1 VRLAAACLGLLA
13 VLALPAAAFAHA
25 ELLESSPGRGEQLE
39 QAPRQ
44 VTFRFSET
52 VEASFGG
59 VQVFDGQGQRVDDG
73 KLVRPG
79 GRADSV
85 GTNLKANL
93 PDGTYTA
100 TYRVISADSHPIS
113 GGIVFTVGEGGEAG
127 VTVADLLDQGE
138 AGPVTEVAFGIVRG
152 LSYAAMALVL
162 GGLLFLLVVW
172 APALRGLADASPAWA
187 EASAAFGRRAH
198 TILAA
203 ALATGVVTSLLGI
216 VFQGAVAGGT
226 SLWSALDPSTIEAV
240 LDTRFGT
247 VWALRAL
254 LWIVLGLV
262 ILWPRPAVRMATLQP
277 ARLGAAGTAVG
288 PMPSPALLAV
298 LAVLAVAIALTPG
311 LGGHAGAEDSA
322 WITLTADTLHVLAM
336 CAWVGLLVFFLV
348 ALPAATR
355 RLEGAGRTRLLA
367 AALLRVSPIALASVI
382 VLLATGIV
390 QSIVHL
396 EAISDLWESAFG
408 RIILIKAALLAALSA
423 IGAYHRLRGIPQ
435 MRRLA
440 AAGEPPAGAGI
451 TLRRAIRAEIVL
463 FVGVI
468 TATSVLV
475 ATNPASAGPGVLSE
489 RVTAGAAEIEVTMEP
504 LQTGPNEL
512 HFYLF
517 NRSDGRPLTQL
528 QGMEVQLREPAK
540 QIGPLPVRVSK
551 AGPGHFVA
559 TDANIGVAGDWELEM
574 RLRLSKFE
582 LVTSRLEVEIK

>member
-1 VRLAAACLGLLA
+1 VRVAAACLALLA
-13 VLALPAAAFAHA
+13 ALALPAAALGHA
-25 ELLESSPGRGEQLE
+25 ELLETSPGRGERLD

-44 VTFRFSET
+44 VTFRFNET

-73 KLVRPG
+73 ELVRPG
-79 GRADSV
+79 GRSDSV
-85 GTNLKANL
+85 GTNLKGGL

-127 VTVADLLDQGE
+127 VTVSDLLDQGE
-138 AGPVTEVAFGIVRG
+138 AGPVTEVGFGIVRG
-152 LSYAAMALVL
+152 LSYAAMALAL
-162 GGLLFLLVVW
+162 GGLLFLLAVW
-172 APALRGLADASPAWA
+172 APALRGLGDASSAWMF
-187 EASAAFGRRAH
+187 ASEAFGRRAH
-198 TILAA
+198 AILTA

-226 SLWSALDPSTIEAV
+226 SLWSAFDPSTIEAV

-262 ILWPRPAVRMATLQP
+262 VLWPRPAVRMAALRP
-277 ARLGAAGTAVG
+277 ARLGADGTAVG

-298 LAVLAVAIALTPG
+298 LAVLAIAIALTPG
-311 LGGHAGAEDSA
+311 LGGHAGAEGSA

-336 CAWVGLLVFFLV
+336 CAWVGILVFFLV
-348 ALPAATR
+348 ALPVATR
-355 RLEGAGRTRLLA
+355 RLEGSGRTRLLA

-408 RIILIKAALLAALSA
+408 RIILIKAAMLAALVA
-423 IGAYHRLRGIPQ
+423 IGAYHRKRSIP
-435 MRRLA
+435 RIRELA
-440 AAGEPPAGAGI
+440 AAGDSPSSAGVS
-451 TLRRAIRAEIVL
+451 LRRAIRAEIVL

-489 RVTAGAAEIEVTMEP
+489 RITAGSAEIEVTMEP

-517 NRSDGRPLTQL
+517 NREDGRPLTQM
-528 QGMEVQLREPAK
+528 QGMEVQFREPAK

-559 TDANIGVAGDWELEM
+559 TDANIGLAGDWELEM
-574 RLRLSKFE
+574 RVRLSKFD
-582 LVTSRLEVEIK
+582 LVTGRVEVEIK